1 LKNVLI
7 TREKGQFEEV
17 KSIFEKEGFNPIP
30 FPTIKF
36 EKLPLDNFDEK
47 NYDYLIFT
55 SKNAVK
61 FFLEDIE
68 VDKSKPVIA
77 VGSKTANY
85 LKKEGFKNIEIPDA
99 FSGEGLKD
107 YIDKNLDRFKGKK
120 FGLIRALEGSQVLL
134 NQSGKDY
141 FVQLLPIY
149 KTTYNIPD
157 NTEEIEKLFLKK
169 EIYAVVFSSPSTFYG
184 FLNVFGVE
192 KSKKFLEDVLVCT
205 IGTTTSKALEDKGF
219 KVNIVPQIFTFEEI
233 VKLLKEKQ
241 P

>member
-1 LKNVLI
+1 MKNVLI

-141 FVQLLPIY
+141 FVQLLPI
-149 KTTYNIPD
+149 T
-157 NTEEIEKLFLKK
+157 
-169 EIYAVVFSSPSTFYG
+169 
-184 FLNVFGVE
+184 
-192 KSKKFLEDVLVCT
+192 
-205 IGTTTSKALEDKGF
+205 
-219 KVNIVPQIFTFEEI
+219 
-233 VKLLKEKQ
+233 KQ
-241 P
+241 PITFLTIQKKLRNYF